1 MMLQYTAASLVLENQ
16 TLSSPDSVR
25 SLPTSANQEDFN
37 ANAYNAAWHMH
48 QVLENAAKII
58 CIEIYSACRAIDL
71 RRQAMPKLHLGRETE
86 KVYGWVR
93 ELIPFQDGDIYWKE
107 EIDLLQ
113 DELIHQRKFREIF
126 YNTDLT
132 KA

>member
-1 MMLQYTAASLVLENQ
+1 MLVGDADKAGLNSGIMILQYTAASLVLENQ

-58 CIEIYSACRAIDL
+58 CIEIYTACRAIDL
-71 RRQAMPKLHLGRETE
+71 RKRAMPGLRLGRETA
-86 KVYGWVR
+86 KVYEWVARFNSFSGW
-93 ELIPFQDGDIYWKE
+93 
-107 EIDLLQ
+107 
-113 DELIHQRKFREIF
+113 
-126 YNTDLT
+126 
-132 KA
+132 